1 MNTHSDLI
9 HTQDISSESTRA
21 MGMPGRNVCNFL
33 LLCNLAMWIIDT
45 FELQNGNSGA
55 VEAEIFGVESWVVIQ
70 RLTCPLIIFFR
81 FHAFVLCIEL
91 DKEYAGKQNVDSK
104 DSH

>member
-1 MNTHSDLI
+1 M
-9 HTQDISSESTRA
+9 QDISSEDTKA

-45 FELQNGNSGA
+45 FELQNCDSGA
-55 VEAEIFGVESWVVIQ
+55 VEAEIFGVGTWVVIQ

-91 DKEYAGKQNVDSK
+91 DKEYAGKPNVDTES
-104 DSH
+104 SQ

>member
-1 MNTHSDLI
+1 MTDLI

-21 MGMPGRNVCNFL
+21 LGMPGRNVCNFL
-33 LLCNLAMWIIDT
+33 LFCNLAMWIIDT

-91 DKEYAGKQNVDSK
+91 DKEYTGKQNVDSK
-104 DSH
+104 DSHF